1 MARACLPEAAV
12 KKTTHKRMQTFN
24 LLLAFLV
31 SAAVA
36 SFMLPRIILISF
48 RKRLFDTIDRRKV
61 HSGIVPRLGG
71 VAFVPSMT
79 GKVVLYSY
87 LRSFLYVVRNLH
99 FNQNMTFEEK

>member
-1 MARACLPEAAV
+1 
-12 KKTTHKRMQTFN
+12 MQTFN

-79 GKVVLYSY
+79 GKFVPSMTGKVVLYSY

-99 FNQNMTFEEK
+99 INQNMTFEEK